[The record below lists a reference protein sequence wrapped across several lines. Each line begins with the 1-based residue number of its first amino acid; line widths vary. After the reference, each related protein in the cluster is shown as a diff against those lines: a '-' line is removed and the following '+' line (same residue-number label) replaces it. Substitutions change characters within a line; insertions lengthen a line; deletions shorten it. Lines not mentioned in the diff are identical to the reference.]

1 MLGQIDLDAV
11 TIHFTFHTLTGGK
24 QRHLLSRRNIACP
37 FNYSR
42 NLGIIFL
49 QGIHG
54 IHLLSVFRLGEP
66 HISII
71 IFPGIHCGINCL
83 TILVQPFAD
92 GCHAVYGLLFD
103 RSVRFRSKKDIAA
116 LHTELV
122 NSYAPACSQ
131 FVCDNARLRDF
142 IASRTE
148 ARAAAQYQER
158 ISQVRESITGNTR
171 GMVMK
176 KEEMTSS
183 GEMKTNRLSNT
194 LVAILVAGAAGLLIF
209 IIRRKRNQP

>member
-1 MLGQIDLDAV
+1 MYGKDKDQLKLKEYFSRQKAAALQEITAV
-11 TIHFTFHTLTGGK
+11 MMETARKGMWKASEQQL
-24 QRHLLSRRNIACP
+24 N
-37 FNYSR
+37 
-42 NLGIIFL
+42 
-49 QGIHG
+49 
-54 IHLLSVFRLGEP
+54 
-66 HISII
+66 
-71 IFPGIHCGINCL
+71 
-83 TILVQPFAD
+83 
-92 GCHAVYGLLFD
+92 
-103 RSVRFRSKKDIAA
+103 DIAA

-148 ARAAAQYQER
+148 SRAAAQYQER

-209 IIRRKRNQP
+209 IIRRKRHQP